1 MRAVVKRAKAGDE
14 SAVPRLREFL
24 DGYPAIW
31 RSYGDLAAQAQKSW
45 VALAA
50 GRDLHLR
57 ECLGR
62 FAADQRSQLVRPG
75 AGPLER
81 LLAER
86 AVACWLQL
94 QYFVQLEAQELA
106 TSKPPAAAS
115 WWSRRQA
122 QAARAYEL
130 ALAALLSAQRLLP
143 GPPAP
148 AAAAGAVGPPPE
160 GPRRNGHGAGVPAE
174 VHNRLEPYLR
184 AGAEAGGNGHAGAAA
199 VPAGAPE

>member
-57 ECLGR
+57 ECLTR
-62 FAADQRSQLVRPG
+62 FAADQRAQLVRPG
-75 AGPLER
+75 AGPMER

-106 TSKPPAAAS
+106 TSKPPAAVS

-122 QAARAYEL
+122 QAARAYES
-130 ALAALLSAQRLLP
+130 ALGALLTAQRLLP
-143 GPPAP
+143 GPR
-148 AAAAGAVGPPPE
+148 GTG
-160 GPRRNGHGAGVPAE
+160 
-174 VHNRLEPYLR
+174 R
-184 AGAEAGGNGHAGAAA
+184 AGAA
-199 VPAGAPE
+199 VPGPTARGRRRG